1 MDEQMI
7 AAIQSAL
14 LFGRRSLALFRR
26 RMALEDKRL
35 IDLQRD
41 GMGAWHF
48 F

>member
-1 MDEQMI
+1 
-7 AAIQSAL
+7 
-14 LFGRRSLALFRR
+14 LFRR